1 MLKLA
6 TQAIQ
11 LGSVQGGAAQVRP
24 SALNTNPLSHWVQII
39 VPVAEEHSVQF
50 TIAELQGWQVLLT
63 SI

>member
-11 LGSVQGGAAQVRP
+11 LGSVQGGAVQVRP
-24 SALNTNPLSHWVQII
+24 SALSTNPLSHWAQIV
-39 VPVAEEHSVQF
+39 VPVVEEHSVQF
-50 TIAELQGWQVLLT
+50 TITELQGWQVLFT